1 MAVLGVAACRVA
13 LCQLLVAARML
24 LLLLLLLL
32 LLPGPLRCAEGP
44 PPAPPQH
51 PDLVVLVQPA
61 PAHAHRLQ
69 PLLPLDQALGVAA
82 KRAARWPCRAGMYSA
97 A

>member
-24 LLLLLLLL
+24 LLLLL
-32 LLPGPLRCAEGP
+32 PGSLRCAEGP